1 MWDWI
6 SPSMGRRLMLEG
18 SRMGEKEMRRGD
30 RR

>member
-6 SPSMGRRLMLEG
+6 SPSTGRRLMLEG
-18 SRMGEKEMRRGD
+18 SIRREKEMLQGD